1 MGQRLE
7 GASQQRN
14 QEDDAE
20 SLSCSSYSE
29 RKVEGNDNLSESRR
43 SSHSEGNLS
52 WREIREVDM
61 NIDNLSNS
69 RSSYGS
75 VKTEVAQSSRTGETI
90 DRKMTPKKCFA
101 KRKSKLKSVYN
112 IKLIRKEPEIEEYKV
127 TYTGGFF
134 EIMTDDELTEA
145 HPA

>member
-1 MGQRLE
+1 MGQPLE
-7 GASQQRN
+7 GASQHRN
-14 QEDDAE
+14 REDDAE

-29 RKVEGNDNLSESRR
+29 RKSENDHSLSESRR
-43 SSHSEGNLS
+43 SSQSERSLS
-52 WREIREVDM
+52 WREMVEVDM

-101 KRKSKLKSVYN
+101 KRKSKLESV
-112 IKLIRKEPEIEEYKV
+112 
-127 TYTGGFF
+127 
-134 EIMTDDELTEA
+134 
-145 HPA
+145 